1 MKELYYK
8 MNLKMNSFRDN
19 KRRRTHYKFIIK
31 MNVIEILNWY
41 DNLFSYKF
49 EEKTREEI
57 ERYMIV
63 LLPEQEPKIKQ
74 IIDEISYEGK
84 WVINIYILDIV
95 HRLLNK
101 EEIDILNM
109 NNILKLCDENRS
121 RKDMKLFKR
130 IVNVDKQKGLE
141 LDIWTIL
148 KTYIIMKRMML
159 EGNIPRN
166 IMRNTQNEASW
177 DKYTDGFIE
186 WITILYGDID
196 DLANMDLRIKIGEM
210 TNYLAI
216 ELCDINNIED
226 NTLLNKLVCEYYA
239 NTILP
244 LEIDDW
250 FAKVEGNNINN
261 LYSGIVKHIKE
272 MEQEGVREYLFN
284 RNK

>member
-1 MKELYYK
+1 
-8 MNLKMNSFRDN
+8 
-19 KRRRTHYKFIIK
+19 
-31 MNVIEILNWY
+31 MNVVETMSWY
-41 DNLFSYKF
+41 DDLFSYKF
-49 EEKTREEI
+49 EGKSREEI

-63 LLPEQEPKIKQ
+63 LLPEQEPKIKE
-74 IIDEISYEGK
+74 IIDGISYEGK
-84 WVINIYILDIV
+84 WVNNIFILDIV
-95 HRLLNK
+95 HKLLNK
-101 EEIDILNM
+101 EEIDMVNM
-109 NNILKLCDENRS
+109 NNILNLCDKNRS
-121 RKDMKLFKR
+121 RKDMKLLRR
-130 IVNVDKQKGLE
+130 IVSVDKQRGLE

-196 DLANMDLRIKIGEM
+196 DLATMDLRLKLSEM
-210 TNYLAI
+210 TNYLAL
-216 ELCDINNIED
+216 ELCDINNIQD

-239 NTILP
+239 NTIMP
-244 LEIDDW
+244 LEIKNWLDN
-250 FAKVEGNNINN
+250 VEGNNINN

-272 MEQEGVREYLFN
+272 MEHEGVREYLFD